1 MFLGVD
7 EVVYV
12 GMEELV
18 ERNGG
23 SSHHS
28 DTLN

>member
-7 EVVYV
+7 KMIYV
-12 GMEELV
+12 GMEEVL

>member
-1 MFLGVD
+1 MGVD
-7 EVVYV
+7 EVIYV
-12 GMEELV
+12 GMEEVL